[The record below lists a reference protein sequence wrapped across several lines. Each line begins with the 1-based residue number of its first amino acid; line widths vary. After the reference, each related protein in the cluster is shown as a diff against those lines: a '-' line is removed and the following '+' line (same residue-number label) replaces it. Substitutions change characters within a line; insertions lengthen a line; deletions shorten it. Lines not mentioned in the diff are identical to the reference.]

1 MKIVRYN
8 LIQHTNSVTLLR
20 CTLSHS
26 MNSSKRNVAMQI
38 KVAPRVK
45 DPLTLLIN
53 LKFALFTI
61 VSK

>member
-26 MNSSKRNVAMQI
+26 MNSSKRNAAMQI
-38 KVAPRVK
+38 KVASRVK
-45 DPLTLLIN
+45 DIDPLTLEIRVIYN
-53 LKFALFTI
+53 
-61 VSK
+61 S